1 MATGGNF
8 YEFAAYILLLFTG
21 AQMAKTIQEKKYRLW
36 GCMILTAVS
45 VAVPMLFYYL
55 SYAESRLSL
64 LFWNGAFAG
73 FVLIL
78 YHISADRLYDKQL
91 IVRLIL

>member
-1 MATGGNF
+1 MV
-8 YEFAAYILLLFTG
+8 IPLSL
-21 AQMAKTIQEKKYRLW
+21 IH
-36 GCMILTAVS
+36 I
-45 VAVPMLFYYL
+45 FYYL

-78 YHISADRLYDKQL
+78 YHISADRLYDKTAYSK
-91 IVRLIL
+91 IDFIEKILKEDYPLVQDMKNYSKAEYVHAMKDVYKRQTKESS